1 MAGIDT
7 HIPGKPAQVR
17 SAADFLG
24 KTLRSA
30 VADAGEGS
38 NRARSKARDGWEG
51 QSGEAYAGLSRELVK
66 AADHQEGHLKEA
78 GQKFDAYAYKLEA
91 IQNRMADRRT
101 RATGGGLIL
110 AGEVITEPAPAQS
123 PGDLPAG
130 STPEES
136 AAWDQKNAKFE
147 AQNKRIEL
155 YNEIAKEVEEDNKDL
170 QDWVDSN
177 LKKFWSTVD
186 GPSPLDV
193 VIAAIKKLPPAMT
206 GMYFDTNER
215 RLTKY
220 ANHTRAEAARLRRE
234 ADEAVRNRRSG
245 HPGRRAAGDATDVRG
260 NRAAA
265 RGLDALGEGAERF
278 ARRLPVI
285 GTVASIGFAAG
296 EIANGESPSKVVVGE
311 AAGVAGGALG
321 AAAVVGGAALIGVG
335 APVIAVAAGAAAV
348 GVVVGLGAEYAYENW
363 VSDETRE
370 KIDDGLEAVGDA
382 ITFWD

>member
-7 HIPGKPAQVR
+7 HVPGKPAQVR

-24 KTLRSA
+24 KTLKSA
-30 VADAGEGS
+30 VADAGEDS
-38 NRARSKARDGWEG
+38 HRARSKARDGWEG
-51 QSGEAYAGLSRELVK
+51 ESGEAYSGLSSELVK
-66 AADHQEGHLKEA
+66 AADHQEGHLREA

-91 IQNRMADRRT
+91 VQNRMADRRT
-101 RATGGGLIL
+101 RATGGGLSL
-110 AGEVITEPAPAQS
+110 AGETITEPTPAES

-136 AAWDQKNAKFE
+136 ATWDGKNTKFE
-147 AQNKRIEL
+147 AQNKKIEL
-155 YNEIAKEVEEDNKDL
+155 YNKIAKEVEDDNKDL

-193 VIAAIKKLPPAMT
+193 VIAALKKLPPAMT
-206 GMYFDTNER
+206 GMYFDVNER

-220 ANHTRAEAARLRRE
+220 ANHSRG
-234 ADEAVRNRRSG
+234 EAVRLRKEAAEAVKKRRSG
-245 HPGRRAAGDATDVRG
+245 HPGRRAAGEATDVRG

-265 RGLDALGEGAERF
+265 RGLNAVGEGAERI

-285 GTVASIGFAAG
+285 GTVASIGFAGA
-296 EIANGESPSKVVVGE
+296 EIANGESPSKVIVGE
-311 AAGVAGGALG
+311 AAGAAGGALAAG
-321 AAAVVGGAALIGVG
+321 AVIGTAAAIGVG
-335 APVIAVAAGAAAV
+335 APVLLVGGAALAGGMV
-348 GVVVGLGAEYAYENW
+348 LGLGAEYAYDNW

-370 KIDDGLEAVGDA
+370 KIDDGLEAAGDA

>member
-7 HIPGKPAQVR
+7 HVPGKPAQVR

-24 KTLRSA
+24 KTLKSA
-30 VADAGEGS
+30 VADAGEDS
-38 NRARSKARDGWEG
+38 HQARSKARDSWEG
-51 QSGEAYAGLSRELVK
+51 ESGEAYSGLSSELVK
-66 AADHQEGHLKEA
+66 AADHQEGHLREA

-91 IQNRMADRRT
+91 VQNRMADRRT
-101 RATGGGLIL
+101 RATGGGLTL
-110 AGEVITEPAPAQS
+110 SGETITEPAPAES

-130 STPEES
+130 STAEES

-147 AQNKRIEL
+147 AQNKKIEL

-193 VIAAIKKLPPAMT
+193 VIAAIKKLPPALT

-215 RLTKY
+215 RLTQY
-220 ANHTRAEAARLRRE
+220 ANQTRGEAARLRRE
-234 ADEAVRNRRSG
+234 SAEAVRNRRSG
-245 HPGRRAAGDATDVRG
+245 HPGRRAAGEATDVRG

-265 RGLDALGEGAERF
+265 RGLDALGEGAERV

-285 GTVASIGFAAG
+285 GTVASIGFAGG
-296 EIANGESPSKVVVGE
+296 EIANGESPSKVIVGE
-311 AAGVAGGALG
+311 AAGIAGGA
-321 AAAVVGGAALIGVG
+321 AGAALVVGTAAALSVG
-335 APVIAVAAGAAAV
+335 APVIAVAAGAAIV
-348 GVVVGLGAEYAYENW
+348 GVGVGLAAEYAYENW
-363 VSDETRE
+363 VSDETRA